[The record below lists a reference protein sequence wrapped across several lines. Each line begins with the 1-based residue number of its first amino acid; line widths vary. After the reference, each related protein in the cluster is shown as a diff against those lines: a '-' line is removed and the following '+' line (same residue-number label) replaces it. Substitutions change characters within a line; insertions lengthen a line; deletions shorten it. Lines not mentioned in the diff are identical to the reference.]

1 MSWISRIF
9 RNISRR
15 LFIRTVKTIAKRHL
29 AAFYEVQSSPLRML
43 PTPKIA
49 YVELT
54 AQEGD
59 TL

>member
-1 MSWISRIF
+1 MS
-9 RNISRR
+9 
-15 LFIRTVKTIAKRHL
+15 TE
-29 AAFYEVQSSPLRML
+29 AAYPTRML

-49 YVELT
+49 SVELT